1 MSGVIC
7 VVEVKGIAERVHGE
21 GTRPHYGPH
30 HLASPA
36 ATKDITSRLTSPHIV
51 FAILALL
58 HFGLLLVT

>member
-7 VVEVKGIAERVHGE
+7 VVEVKGITEGVHGE
-21 GTRPHYGPH
+21 GTWPHYGPH

-36 ATKDITSRLTSPHIV
+36 ATDKTSRLTSPHIV
-51 FAILALL
+51 FAFLALL